1 METYEPLAPDHV
13 TPNVMPNSGSAL
25 EAEDDVMT
33 HETRAL
39 SEIIEKN
46 SHKVEDLHIHGMEEP
61 HKDEGSPMSAE
72 APPTEAELQNSPTET
87 SPVENKL
94 HITSME
100 WDFHEPHIQSEGL
113 ENYVRGGYHPVH
125 LGDVFEARY
134 KVVHKL
140 GYGGFST
147 VWLARDIVLQR
158 YVAIKVLSA
167 EVSSEGPELKILNYL
182 KQSSTDHPGRRY
194 IAFLLDHFELQGPN
208 GTHLCLVSEVLGPS
222 IACLIGKDLQ
232 LRGSVA
238 RKVARQLAEAVT
250 FLHSQ
255 GVCHGGRCL

>member
-1 METYEPLAPDHV
+1 METYVPLAVDHV
-13 TPNVMPNSGSAL
+13 TPISDAPY

-33 HETRAL
+33 HETIA
-39 SEIIEKN
+39 SSKFNEENIT
-46 SHKVEDLHIHGMEEP
+46 KVEELHIHGMEEP
-61 HKDEGSPMSAE
+61 RKDEGLSMSAE
-72 APPTEAELQNSPTET
+72 APPTEAELQKSPTEAT
-87 SPVENKL
+87 PVENEL
-94 HITSME
+94 NITSME

-125 LGDVFEARY
+125 LGDVFEDKY

-147 VWLARDIVLQR
+147 VWLARDSVLQR
-158 YVAIKVLSA
+158 YVAIKILCA
-167 EVSSEGPELKILNYL
+167 EVSSQGPELKVLNYL

-194 IAFLLDHFELQGPN
+194 VALLLDHFELHGPN

-222 IACLIGKDLQ
+222 IAYLIGKDLQ
-232 LRGSVA
+232 LRGKIA
-238 RKVARQLAEAVT
+238 RKVARQLVQAVA

-255 GVCHGGRCL
+255 GVCHGGR